1 MKYQI
6 RTAVIGTSYQ
16 WWKSGEARYFIA
28 VAEELN
34 FGRAAVRLQMSQ
46 PPLSA
51 AIKMME
57 RRLGVIL
64 LHRTTREVQLT
75 PTGAVFL
82 DHCRT
87 LVATAQAADIAAK
100 QAADGHSGQLRVGA
114 VTSAFT
120 DPLPRSLEAFTAS
133 HPNVDVRI
141 RELDTHVAVDL
152 LHRRELDVA
161 LIRLLAAPADCERVT
176 LRRDTSCWPCRA
188 HQPGSQRAS
197 NTNLFEAAILPW
209 IWLNR
214 RISPDYHDQV
224 AACCR
229 AADFTRRRNT
239 MPTPSPANW
248 RWSHVV
254 SESLSCPKVRRDCM
268 RYTTTSTSSTYR
280 ETSTIDL
287 AAVWRRPWSA
297 LIDGFLRSIRSAID
311 PDAISA
317 AEMS

>member
-1 MKYQI
+1 MVEV
-6 RTAVIGTSYQ
+6 R
-16 WWKSGEARYFIA
+16 EARYFIA

-57 RRLGVIL
+57 RRLGVTL

-100 QAADGHSGQLRVGA
+100 QAADGQSGQLRVGA

-176 LRRDTSCWPCRA
+176 LRREHFVLALPRTRY
-188 HQPGSQRAS
+188 QRAW
-197 NTNLFEAAILPW
+197 NTTFLRRQSCRGFGWIGTYRRTTTIKLPHAAEPQTLP
-209 IWLNR
+209 
-214 RISPDYHDQV
+214 
-224 AACCR
+224 
-229 AADFTRRRNT
+229 RRRNT

-280 ETSTIDL
+280 
-287 AAVWRRPWSA
+287 RHQ
-297 LIDGFLRSIRSAID
+297 RSISPRSGED
-311 PDAISA
+311 HGPH
-317 AEMS
+317 